1 VGKIYRLVVEIS
13 ADRVLASVASSISTS
28 RRVSPTA
35 GSLALKLDSIKSQ
48 GGAWLVIKASDAQD
62 ALEKLKSRL
71 GSTASAWDVE
81 NATVTSVDSF
91 DEGTN
96 QSGPLFVGE
105 KEGQYARVGDSVK
118 TEGPLYGK

>member
-1 VGKIYRLVVEIS
+1 M
-13 ADRVLASVASSISTS
+13 
-28 RRVSPTA
+28 
-35 GSLALKLDSIKSQ
+35 ALKLDSIKSQ

-81 NATVTSVDSF
+81 KATVTSVDSF
-91 DEGTN
+91 VEGTN

-105 KEGQYARVGDSVK
+105 KEGLYARAGENVK